1 MRGLFRTFGVAL
13 VSSIAVPIG
22 VVTTILAAFLFLPL
36 PASLPEP
43 KDIVESQT
51 SHILDINGKQIATI
65 QKADQNI
72 PVDQKD
78 IPQVL
83 KAAVIASEDRNFYKH
98 GGVDLR
104 GSARAL
110 WADLRNRSTVQGGS
124 TITQQYVKN
133 AYTNRKRN
141 VTRKVREAILAS
153 QLERQYDKDTI
164 LFKYLQSV
172 YLGNRAVGVG
182 AAAQTYFRKPVN
194 QLTLSEAALLS
205 GLIPA
210 PSDYEPRGH
219 PDKAEQR
226 REDVLKKMLQQHYI
240 SQEEYDVA
248 MSQPVWNAV
257 RGKPPGP
264 ATLIYPPEQQV
275 RQYPYFVDYVER
287 YINAKYGESA
297 LLEGGLTI
305 QTSLDPAL
313 QDEAEKAVANQLKGT
328 KDPLEMALAAVEPP
342 TGFVKALVGGRD
354 FYTGEFGSV
363 NLALGGC
370 DKQPTNVKIEV
381 TALCWDPSN
390 HTVTGGGTGRQPG
403 SSFKPY
409 VLATAFSQGVLPTK
423 VYPAP
428 PVFHVP
434 HCTGKNCDIHNNE
447 GEGGGS
453 MNLRTATAKSVNT
466 VFAQLVRDVGCKET
480 AEMAK
485 KLGITNVWYS
495 PSVQTCS
502 GNFALGVSSISP
514 LDAAAAYGVFAARG
528 ERFPATPIVKM
539 VDGHGKVLED
549 NTKRKGIK
557 VLDEAVAD
565 NVTDLLRGVISGGTG
580 TSANIGRP
588 AAGKTGT
595 TDNFHDAWFT
605 GYTPTLSTSVWMG
618 YADSLHPLLGIKG
631 VARVF
636 GGTIPAR
643 TWHDFMSQALK
654 DVPVTDFN
662 QPAPLKAIADAIAR
676 NARGGFDPGDKRTP
690 IDSGTGG
697 PYQVEPPAPVAVAPE
712 IPTTTTVPGP
722 DETTTTTAPP
732 GGLIR

>member
-1 MRGLFRTFGVAL
+1 M
-13 VSSIAVPIG
+13 
-22 VVTTILAAFLFLPL
+22 TTILAAFLFLPL

-697 PYQVEPPAPVAVAPE
+697 PYQVEPPAP
-712 IPTTTTVPGP
+712 
-722 DETTTTTAPP
+722 
-732 GGLIR
+732 

>member
-1 MRGLFRTFGVAL
+1 VRTFGL
-13 VSSIAVPIG
+13 LIVSSAAVPIG
-22 VVTTILAAFLFLPL
+22 VTMTVLAGFLFLPL

-43 KDIVESQT
+43 KSIVESQT
-51 SHILDINGKQIATI
+51 SHILDINGKQIALI

-72 PVDQKD
+72 PVNPGD
-78 IPQVL
+78 IPQIL
-83 KAAVIASEDRNFYKH
+83 KAAVISSEDRNFYKH

-104 GSARAL
+104 GTVRAV
-110 WADLRNRSTVQGGS
+110 WVDLRNRGKVQGGS

-133 AYTNRKRN
+133 AYVGRQRTI
-141 VTRKVREAILAS
+141 VRKVREAILAS
-153 QLERQYDKDTI
+153 QLERQYDKETI

-172 YLGNRAVGVG
+172 YLGNRAVGVA
-182 AAAQTYFRKPVN
+182 AAAQTYFRKSVS
-194 QLTLSEAALLS
+194 QLSVSESALLA

-226 REDVLKKMLQQHYI
+226 REDVLKKMLEQHYI
-240 SQEEYDVA
+240 TQPDYDAA
-248 MSQPVWNAV
+248 MSQVVWNTAK
-257 RGKPPGP
+257 GKPAGP
-264 ATLIYPPEQQV
+264 ATLIYPPEQQL

-287 YINAKYGESA
+287 YINARYGDAA

-305 QTSLDPAL
+305 QTTLDPVL

-328 KDPLEMALAAVEPP
+328 KDPLEMALASVEPP

-354 FYTGEFGSV
+354 FYGGEFGSV

-370 DKQPTNVKIEV
+370 EPKPTKPSIKIEV
-381 TALCWDPSN
+381 TATCWDKSN
-390 HTVTGGGTGRQPG
+390 QTVTGGGTGRQPG

-409 VLATAFSQGVLPTK
+409 VLATAFSEGVPPTK

-428 PVFHVP
+428 SVFHVP
-434 HCTGKNCDIHNNE
+434 HCTGKGCDIHNNE

-453 MNLRTATAKSVNT
+453 SNLRNATAKSINT

-485 KLGITNVWYS
+485 KLGITSVWYS
-495 PSVQTCS
+495 PNVQTCS
-502 GNFALGVSSISP
+502 GNFALGVTSISP
-514 LDAAAAYGVFAARG
+514 LDAAAAYSVFAARG
-528 ERFPATPIVKM
+528 QRFPATPIVKV
-539 VDGHGKVLED
+539 VDSHGKVLED

-565 NVTDLLRGVISGGTG
+565 NVNDLLRGVISGGTG
-580 TSANIGRP
+580 TAANIGRP

-618 YADSLHPLLGIKG
+618 YADSLRPLLGIKG
-631 VARVF
+631 VSRVF

-662 QPAPLKAIADAIAR
+662 QPAPLKAVADAIAR

-690 IDSGTGG
+690 ADSGTGG
-697 PYQVEPPAPVAVAPE
+697 PYEIEPPKPVAVP
-712 IPTTTTVPGP
+712 P
-722 DETTTTTAPP
+722 ETTTTTQP
-732 GGLIR
+732 GVDNGGTTTTTTQRFFP

>member
-1 MRGLFRTFGVAL
+1 MRGLVRTFGLAL
-13 VSSIAVPIG
+13 VTSVAVPIG
-22 VVTTILAAFLFLPL
+22 VITTVLAAFIFLPL

-72 PVDQKD
+72 PVDPKD

-104 GSARAL
+104 GTARAL
-110 WADLRNRSTVQGGS
+110 WADLRNRGTVQGGS

-141 VTRKVREAILAS
+141 VTRKVREAVLAS
-153 QLERQYDKDTI
+153 QLERQYDKETI

-182 AAAQTYFRKPVN
+182 AAAETYFRKPVS

-219 PDKAEQR
+219 PDRAEQR
-226 REDVLKKMLQQHYI
+226 REDVLKKMLQQHYVT
-240 SQEEYDVA
+240 QEEYDVA
-248 MSQPVWNAV
+248 MAQPVWDTV
-257 RGKPPGP
+257 KGKPPGP
-264 ATLIYPPEQQV
+264 ATLVFPPEQQV

-354 FYTGEFGSV
+354 FYSGEFGSV

-370 DKQPTNVKIEV
+370 DRQPTNVKIEV
-381 TALCWDPSN
+381 TATCWDPSS

-409 VLATAFSQGVLPTK
+409 VLATAFSQGVLPSK

-485 KLGITNVWYS
+485 KLGLTNVWYS

-514 LDAAAAYGVFAARG
+514 LDAAAAYSVFAARG
-528 ERFPATPIVKM
+528 QRFPATPIVKM
-539 VDGHGKVLED
+539 VDSHGKVLED
-549 NTKRKGIK
+549 NTKRKGVK

-580 TSANIGRP
+580 TAANIGRP

-595 TDNFHDAWFT
+595 TDNYHDAWFT

-618 YADSLHPLLGIKG
+618 YADSLHPLLNIKG
-631 VARVF
+631 VSRVY

-662 QPAPLKAIADAIAR
+662 QPAPLKAVADAIAR

-690 IDSGTGG
+690 LDSGTGG

-712 IPTTTTVPGP
+712 VATTTTEPP
-722 DETTTTTAPP
+722 SDQTTTTTAPP
-732 GGLIR
+732 GFLR